1 MARLW
6 GYFKMKLEGKVVFEK
21 ITKEVRSQIKKLKF
35 TPNLAIISFQARS
48 DSQGYLMTREKLA
61 KDLGVKLT
69 VINYKTV
76 PSEDELIKQIIK
88 LNKDSKIH
96 GIIIDRPLPK
106 KLNEF
111 RVFSAIDVNKD
122 IDGCHP
128 LNSGY
133 LLQGY
138 DGFTPNTSAA
148 VMAILKHYKIK
159 LKGADVIVIGRS
171 KNVGLPMFPL
181 LLRENASVTICH
193 KLSKNIP
200 EKAKQAEIIIVAV
213 GVPNFINSKFV
224 NKNSIVIDIGTN
236 YLKNNHVV
244 GDVDPKIY
252 KSIKAYSP
260 VPGGVGPVTNIILFS
275 NLVEA
280 IKKNHAK

>member
-1 MARLW
+1 
-6 GYFKMKLEGKVVFEK
+6 MKLEGKVVFEK
-21 ITKEVRSQIKKLKF
+21 IFNQVKKQVKSLNFK
-35 TPNLAIISFQARS
+35 PNLAIISFAARS
-48 DSQGYLMTREKLA
+48 DSQGYLKTREKLA
-61 KDLGVKLT
+61 EELGIKLT
-69 VINYKTV
+69 VVNYKKV
-76 PSEDELIKQIIK
+76 PSEIELIQQINR
-88 LNKDSKIH
+88 LNKDSKIN

-111 RVFSAIDVNKD
+111 KIFSAIDVNKD

-159 LKGADVIVIGRS
+159 LEGTDIIVIGRS

-181 LLRENASVTICH
+181 LLNENASVTICH

-200 EKAKQAEIIIVAV
+200 QKARMAEIIVVAV
-213 GVPNFINSKFV
+213 GVPNFINSNFV

-236 YLKNNHVV
+236 YLKDNRVV
-244 GDVDPKIY
+244 GDVDPKVY
-252 KSIKAYSP
+252 KTIKAYTP

-275 NLVEA
+275 SLVEA
-280 IKKNHAK
+280 IKKNNAK